1 MANERQHF
9 DVSREALGLPNENVS
24 LGKEENKKKVEKVVQ
39 GTATK
44 HEKSVAQKTAETF
57 FGGDLRDVFRST
69 LMDVLI
75 PAAKNMF
82 FDTFTQGLSRLLW
95 NGGQEPVSSR
105 RTNTYRIDYSGRSRN
120 TSSTRVTSRNTYSF
134 DNVTLPTR
142 DDAERV
148 IQGLYDILDQYK
160 AVTVA
165 DFYGL
170 TGITSAYTDER
181 WGWTDLRGINVQRV
195 REGFRINIP
204 RQAMEL

>member
-9 DVSREALGLPNENVS
+9 DVSREALGLPS
-24 LGKEENKKKVEKVVQ
+24 DGKEENKKKVEKVVQ

-44 HEKSVAQKTAETF
+44 HEKSAVQKTAETF
-57 FGGDLRDVFRST
+57 FGGDLKEVFRST
-69 LMDVLI
+69 FTDVLI

-95 NGGQEPVSSR
+95 NGGKEPVSSHR
-105 RTNTYRIDYSGRSRN
+105 GSMSYRVDYSGRSRN
-120 TSSTRVTSRNTYSF
+120 TSSMRVTSRNTYSF

-181 WGWTDLRGINVQRV
+181 WGWLDLRGINIQRV
-195 REGFRINIP
+195 REGFRINLP
-204 RQAMEL
+204 SPVEL